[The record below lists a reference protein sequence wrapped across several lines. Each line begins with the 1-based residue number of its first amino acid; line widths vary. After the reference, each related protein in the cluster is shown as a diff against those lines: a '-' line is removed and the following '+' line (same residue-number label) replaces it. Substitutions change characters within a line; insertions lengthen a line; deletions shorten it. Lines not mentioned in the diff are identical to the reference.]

1 MRVSF
6 IKISKR
12 NENAFFYIVEIVI
25 WFANKKGRVGLST
38 YVLFIEHREFDD
50 KRSFDERI
58 CKREKIDVNTNRFGL
73 LAFISNLNA
82 YSERQNIT

>member
-6 IKISKR
+6 IKISKH
-12 NENAFFYIVEIVI
+12 NENAFFYIVKIVI

-58 CKREKIDVNTNRFGL
+58 RKREKKLMWIQIDSGFSRL
-73 LAFISNLNA
+73 YPI
-82 YSERQNIT
+82 